1 MKYRIKIVELNN
13 GDISYIPQVL
23 KINIENK
30 EEWCSIY
37 DMFNEKMIFEHFI
50 NFVHYDSEI
59 QALKIIEKH
68 KQQVELLKSFE
79 IKKITYKEIE

>member
-13 GDISYIPQVL
+13 GNISYIPQVL

-30 EEWCSIY
+30 QEWCNIY
-37 DMFNEKMIFEHFI
+37 DILNEKMIFE
-50 NFVHYDSEI
+50 NFVNFAHYDSEI
-59 QALKIIEKH
+59 QSLGIIEKH